1 MLIKAGFRAK
11 REAAVALSKGS
22 VETAVSNATV
32 YEGVQGYSTKEQS
45 LLPTF
50 LDAGDTRLLSVG

>member
-22 VETAVSNATV
+22 VETAVRNATV
-32 YEGVQGYSTKEQS
+32 EEGVREFSTKERITTTY
-45 LLPTF
+45 LP
-50 LDAGDTRLLSVG
+50 